1 MYSFGNVSVKG
12 ADDGGDVA
20 NTACLAPFS
29 MLNVYYLTEFL
40 GYLSKE
46 IRKPVLLLKARRACP
61 D

>member
-1 MYSFGNVSVKG
+1 MSLSKE

-20 NTACLAPFS
+20 NAACLAPFS
-29 MLNVYYLTEFL
+29 MLDVCYLTEFL